1 MKAETKAIFKKHRVD
16 ADYGEYGIAKDSLES
31 DLYERVIKLE
41 SQLEERDSGIIV
53 NGWKIEETKHL
64 SAGFLTWRARNL
76 QTGNEYIGKTKKECI
91 VWCENLT
98 SKTK

>member
-1 MKAETKAIFKKHRVD
+1 MEQEFTYPRQHIDKQKQ
-16 ADYGEYGIAKDSLES
+16 
-31 DLYERVIKLE
+31 VIKSLTE
-41 SQLEERDSGIIV
+41 KLDACLKHKVRLQSQIKERDSGIIV

-98 SKTK
+98 LKTK